1 MVDVSKIEEAF
12 SVIDAANAADSR
24 RIEVDGQ
31 LLPYE
36 MVYGQRMTAVLTYFA
51 PAAAPPLQLAARAQH
66 LERWAIPRS
75 DYPMNRVGYHNWR
88 NAQKKRHAKRAEEL
102 LLPLGFSSET
112 LERTKFLL
120 EKKNLKKDPDT
131 QTLEDVIC
139 LVFLE
144 HYAEGF
150 AADHPEEKVIDIL
163 QKTWRKMSAA
173 GQSAALKLALP
184 PAVGELVT
192 KVLGNE

>member
-1 MVDVSKIEEAF
+1 MVEVSKIKKAYA
-12 SVIDAANAADSR
+12 VIDAANAADAR
-24 RIEVDGQ
+24 RIEVAGE

-36 MVYGQRMTAVLTYFA
+36 MVYGQRMTAALKHFA

-66 LERWAIPRS
+66 LERWVIARS
-75 DYPMNRVGYHNWR
+75 EYPMNRVGYHNWR
-88 NAQKKRHAKRAEEL
+88 NAQKKRHARRAEEL
-102 LLPLGFSSET
+102 LLPLGFSPET

-144 HYAEGF
+144 YYAQDF

-163 QKTWRKMSAA
+163 QKTWKKMSEA
-173 GQSAALKLALP
+173 GQSAALKLKLP
-184 PAVGELVT
+184 PAVSELVS
-192 KVLGNE
+192 KALGDE